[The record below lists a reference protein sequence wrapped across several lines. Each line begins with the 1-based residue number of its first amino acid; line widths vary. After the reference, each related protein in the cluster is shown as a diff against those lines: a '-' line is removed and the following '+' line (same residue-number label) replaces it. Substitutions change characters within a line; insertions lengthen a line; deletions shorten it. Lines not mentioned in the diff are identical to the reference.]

1 MSVYS
6 WPDIYETRRCPHG
19 NELDDDCEPCEKA
32 EQEESEQEDRKWQ
45 KPPGCLDGG
54 ADCNGEG

>member
-1 MSVYS
+1 MTMSIHS

-19 NELDDDCEPCEKA
+19 KALDDDCEPCEKA
-32 EQEESEQEDRKWQ
+32 EQEESRQWRK
-45 KPPGCLDGG
+45 PAGCLDGG